1 MTNPLLTPFE
11 LPPFSKILPE
21 HVVPAVTQALNDCR
35 ENVERV
41 VAQGAPYT
49 WENLCQP
56 LAEVDDVLGRIF
68 SPVSHLNS
76 VKNSPELREA
86 YEQTLPLLSE
96 YSTWVGQHEGL
107 YKAYRD
113 LRDGDHYA
121 TLNTA
126 QKKAVD
132 NALRDFE
139 LSGIGLPKEKQQR
152 YGEIAT
158 RLSELGNQYSNNVLD
173 ATMGWTKLVTDE
185 AELAG
190 MPESALAAAK
200 AQAEAKE
207 LEGYLLTLDIPSYLP
222 VMTYCDNQ
230 ALREEMY
237 RAYSTRA
244 SDQGPNAG
252 KWDNSKVMEEILA
265 LRHELAQLLGFEN
278 YAFKS
283 LATKMAENPQQV
295 LDFLTDLA
303 KRARPQGE
311 KELAQLRAFAKAEF
325 GVDELQPWDIAYYSE
340 KQKQHLYSISDEQ
353 LRPYFPENKAVNGL
367 FEVVKRIYGIT
378 AKERKDVDVWHPD
391 VRFFEL
397 YDENN
402 ELRGSFYLDLY
413 ARENKR
419 GGAWMD
425 DCVGQMRKADGSL
438 QKPVAYLTCNFN
450 RPVNG
455 KPALFTHDEVI
466 TLFHEFGHGLHHM
479 LTRIETAGVSGI
491 SGVPWDAVEL
501 PSQFM
506 ENWCWEPEAL
516 AFISG
521 HYETG
526 EPLPKELLD
535 KMLAAK
541 NYQAALF
548 ILRQLEFGLF
558 DFRLHAEFRP
568 DQGAKILETL
578 AEIKKLVAV
587 VPSPSWGRFP
597 HAFSHI
603 FAGGYAAGYYSY
615 LWADVLAADAFS
627 RFEEEGIFNRE
638 TGQSFLDNILSR
650 GGSEEPMDLFKRFR
664 GREPQLDA
672 MLEHYGIKA
681 DHSVKIC
688 LIDETGTGDGALS
701 VLAARWGLEHDEDNL
716 MALVL
721 TPEHLEL
728 RKRDE
733 PKLGGIFVDFVGGAM
748 AHRRKF
754 GGGRGEA
761 VAKAVGIKGD
771 YLPDVV
777 DATAGLGR
785 DAFVLASVGCRVRM
799 LERNP
804 VVAALLDDGLARGYA
819 DAEIGGWLQERLQLI
834 HASSLTALT
843 DITPRPQVVYLDPM
857 FPHKQKS
864 ALVKKEMRV
873 FQSLVGPDLDA
884 DGLLE
889 PARLLAT
896 KRVVVKRPDYAP
908 PLANVATP
916 NAVVTKGHRFD
927 IYAGTPV

>member
-1 MTNPLLTPFE
+1 MTNPLLTSFT
-11 LPPFSKILPE
+11 LPPFSAIQPE
-21 HVVPAVTQALNDCR
+21 HVVPAVEQALQACR
-35 ENVERV
+35 DVVEKV

-49 WENLCQP
+49 WDNLCQP
-56 LAEVDDVLGRIF
+56 LAEVDDRLGRIF

-76 VKNSPELREA
+76 VKNSPELRQA

-107 YKAYRD
+107 YQAYRN
-113 LRDGDHYA
+113 LKEGENYA
-121 TLNTA
+121 QLSLA

-152 YGEIAT
+152 YGEIAA
-158 RLSELGNQYSNNVLD
+158 RLSELGSTYSNNVLD
-173 ATMGWTKLVTDE
+173 ATMGWNKLITDE
-185 AELAG
+185 SELAG
-190 MPESALAAAK
+190 MPESAMAAAK
-200 AQAEAKE
+200 AQAEAKGQ
-207 LEGYLLTLDIPSYLP
+207 EGWLLTLDIPSYLP

-252 KWDNSKVMEEILA
+252 KWDNGPIIAEELA
-265 LRHELAQLLGFEN
+265 LRHELAQLLGFDS
-278 YAFKS
+278 YAHKS
-283 LATKMAENPQQV
+283 LATKMAQSPSQV
-295 LDFLTDLA
+295 IDFLTDLA
-303 KRARPQGE
+303 QRARPQAE
-311 KELAQLRAFAKAEF
+311 KELERLRAFAKHEH
-325 GVDELQPWDIAYYSE
+325 GIDELQPWDLTYYGE
-340 KQKQHLYSISDEQ
+340 KQKQHLYAISDEQ
-353 LRPYFPENKAVNGL
+353 LRPYFPEERAVNGL
-367 FEVVKRIYGIT
+367 FEVVKRIYGIS

-391 VRFFEL
+391 VRFFDL
-397 YDENN
+397 YDEDG

-425 DCVGQMRKADGSL
+425 DCVGMMRKADGSL

-455 KPALFTHDEVI
+455 KPALFTHDEVT

-479 LTRIETAGVSGI
+479 LTRVDVPGVSGI

-526 EPLPKELLD
+526 EPLPQALLD

-558 DFRLHAEFRP
+558 DFRLHTEFDP
-568 DQGAKILETL
+568 AKGAQILETL
-578 AEIKKLVAV
+578 AEVKKLVAV

-615 LWADVLAADAFS
+615 LWADVLAADAYS

-638 TGQSFLDNILSR
+638 TGQSFLDNILTR
-650 GGSEEPMDLFKRFR
+650 GGAEEPMELFKRFR

-672 MLEHYGIKA
+672 MLEHYGIK
-681 DHSVKIC
+681 
-688 LIDETGTGDGALS
+688 G
-701 VLAARWGLEHDEDNL
+701 
-716 MALVL
+716 
-721 TPEHLEL
+721 
-728 RKRDE
+728 
-733 PKLGGIFVDFVGGAM
+733 
-748 AHRRKF
+748 
-754 GGGRGEA
+754 
-761 VAKAVGIKGD
+761 
-771 YLPDVV
+771 
-777 DATAGLGR
+777 
-785 DAFVLASVGCRVRM
+785 
-799 LERNP
+799 
-804 VVAALLDDGLARGYA
+804 
-819 DAEIGGWLQERLQLI
+819 
-834 HASSLTALT
+834 
-843 DITPRPQVVYLDPM
+843 
-857 FPHKQKS
+857 
-864 ALVKKEMRV
+864 
-873 FQSLVGPDLDA
+873 
-884 DGLLE
+884 
-889 PARLLAT
+889 
-896 KRVVVKRPDYAP
+896 
-908 PLANVATP
+908 
-916 NAVVTKGHRFD
+916 
-927 IYAGTPV
+927 